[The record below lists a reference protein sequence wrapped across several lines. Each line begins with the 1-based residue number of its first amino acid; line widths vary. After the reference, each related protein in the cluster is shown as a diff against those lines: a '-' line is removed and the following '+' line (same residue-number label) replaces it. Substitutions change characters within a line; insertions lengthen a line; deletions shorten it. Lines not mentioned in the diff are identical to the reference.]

1 MNIVHILPVGKMIA
15 FGTEPRVLVGEI
27 TAVNR
32 TRYVVLCSDRR
43 SYTVPFANAT
53 LLEDQS
59 GPKPSDS
66 IPTSR
71 TFRLGDKVVTHA
83 PGSKYHGIHGVV
95 IKINP
100 STIKFQPNHGGL
112 PINGPANMFRLEA

>member
-1 MNIVHILPVGKMIA
+1 MNPIPVGK
-15 FGTEPRVLVGEI
+15 LVSFNSDKMSGEI
-27 TAVNR
+27 TSISR
-32 TRYVVLCSDRR
+32 SKYVVLSSTGR
-43 SYTVPFANAT
+43 SYTVPFDNAT

-59 GPKPSDS
+59 GPKPTDS

-83 PGSKYHGIHGVV
+83 PGSKYHGIRGVV

-100 STIKFQPNHGGL
+100 STIKVQPNYGGT
-112 PINGPANMFRLEA
+112 PITGPANLFRLEA

>member
-1 MNIVHILPVGKMIA
+1 MNLIPVGKMVS
-15 FGTEPRVLVGEI
+15 FDEGRLVGEV

-32 TRYVVLCSDRR
+32 TRYAVLCSDRR
-43 SYTVPFANAT
+43 SYAVPFANAT

-71 TFRLGDKVVTHA
+71 TFRLGDKAAIHA

-112 PINGPANMFRLEA
+112 PLNGPANMFRLEA